1 MRLTMFS
8 RLLIVVAILA
18 AAFFAFQYF
27 TGKLGTNSTVKTEQ
41 KTQNPQQPTDNTK
54 DVPADNPAKVDRNTS
69 MDPGFNF
76 TPPAP
81 TNGKLKGVVELGAS
95 GFNSFI
101 VRLDNQK
108 NWQLEKAEFGASLV
122 LENMATATDI
132 REGLKKYIANML
144 DFGVSGKDIH
154 FVTSSGA
161 AKEDAVKKISASLKT
176 LGYVVNPVTAE
187 KEGQLA
193 FKATMPKAYEEDA
206 FVVDIGSSNT
216 KISWLEGG
224 QIKSWEGPGSK
235 YFQRGQ
241 SDDAIYN
248 QVKALAGNIPENRRL
263 VCFIIGGAPFDLAKT
278 HRNGKERYTVLKA
291 PADYTNV
298 KEQKTK
304 SGINIYKAIRDATNT
319 DTFVFDWDSNF
330 TIGFLLTLP
339 N

>member
-18 AAFFAFQYF
+18 AAFFAFRYF
-27 TGKLGTNSTVKTEQ
+27 MNKNTGANTTPKTEQ
-41 KTQNPQQPTDNTK
+41 TNPTDRSGETT
-54 DVPADNPAKVDRNTS
+54 DEPAKDNTS
-69 MDPGFNF
+69 NINNNASTDLGFNF

-81 TNGKLKGVVELGAS
+81 SNGKLKGVVELGAS

-101 VRLDNQK
+101 VTLDKDK
-108 NWQLEKAEFGASLV
+108 NWKLEKAEFGASLV
-122 LENMATATDI
+122 LENMATPTDI
-132 REGLKKYIANML
+132 REGLKNYIANML
-144 DFGVSGKDIH
+144 NFGVSGKDIH

-161 AKEDAVKKISASLKT
+161 SKEEAVKKISAGLKT

-187 KEGQLA
+187 LEGQLA
-193 FKATMPKAYEEDA
+193 FKSTMPKAYEEDA

-216 KISWLEGG
+216 KISWLENG
-224 QIKSWEGPGSK
+224 QIKSLEGPGSK

-241 SDDAIYN
+241 TDEAVYN
-248 QVKALAGNIPENRRL
+248 QVSALASKIPENRRL
-263 VCFIIGGAPFDLAKT
+263 VCFIIGGAAFEMAKT
-278 HRNGKERYTVLKA
+278 HRNAKERYTVLKA
-291 PADYTNV
+291 PDDYADV

-304 SGINIYKAIRDATNT
+304 SGINIYKAIRAATNT
-319 DTFVFDWDSNF
+319 ETFVFDWDSNF

>member
-1 MRLTMFS
+1 MFS

-27 TGKLGTNSTVKTEQ
+27 TGKLGGNPADKKEQ
-41 KTQNPQQPTDNTK
+41 KVDNQQEMTDQPTETPTDN
-54 DVPADNPAKVDRNTS
+54 PEKVDTKNTT
-69 MDPGFNF
+69 DPGFNF

-81 TNGKLKGVVELGAS
+81 VNGKLKGVVELGAS

-101 VRLDNQK
+101 VRIDGQK
-108 NWQLEKAEFGASLV
+108 NWALEKAEFGASLV

-132 REGLKKYIANML
+132 REGLKNYIANML
-144 DFGVSGKDIH
+144 NFGVSGKDIH

-161 AKEDAVKKISASLKT
+161 AKEDAVKKISAGLKT

-193 FKATMPKAYEEDA
+193 FKASMPEAYVNDA

-216 KISWLEGG
+216 KISWSEGG
-224 QIKSWEGPGSK
+224 QIKSLEAPGSK
-235 YFQRGQ
+235 YFQKGQ
-241 SDDAIYN
+241 TDEAIYN
-248 QVKALAGNIPENRRL
+248 QVNTLAAQIPADRRL

-291 PADYTNV
+291 PGDYTSI

-304 SGINIYKAIRDATNT
+304 SGLNIYKAIRDATST